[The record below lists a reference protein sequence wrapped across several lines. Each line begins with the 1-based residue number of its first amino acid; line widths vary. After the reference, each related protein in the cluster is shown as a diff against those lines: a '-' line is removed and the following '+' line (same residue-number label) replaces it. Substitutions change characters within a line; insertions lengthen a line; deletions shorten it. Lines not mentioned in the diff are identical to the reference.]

1 MSQHGELDA
10 SDIEIVVVSGEV
22 TLQGAVRD
30 RADKRLAEDLAE
42 QVSGVREVNNQLRV
56 GQATTEQETQPN
68 RPEGPRYRA
77 A

>member
-1 MSQHGELDA
+1 VIWNA

-22 TLQGAVRD
+22 TLQGAVHD

-56 GQATTEQETQPN
+56 GQGTTGPETEPN
-68 RPEGPRYRA
+68 RPEGPRSRA